1 MKWATR
7 QGSIFAQI
15 VRREK
20 RVFICYINFE
30 MQWNGI
36 DTHVNRNGISLK
48 LSETDIFSIEATEK
62 KDFGNILS
70 FSYLDILQCCS
81 G

>member
-30 MQWNGI
+30 MQWNGM
-36 DTHVNRNGISLK
+36 DTHVTRISLK